1 MNDTCRLKFV
11 QGTAG
16 GLSTDFKESH
26 NVLDGGAKLPPH
38 DDLVKVGL
46 VLPLRVQEYVQEHL
60 HSVTVIIERT
70 IVELSD
76 KTYPFVIAH
85 RLFV

>member
-1 MNDTCRLKFV
+1 MIPATFSLSRERRADFRLI
-11 QGTAG
+11 
-16 GLSTDFKESH
+16 SR
-26 NVLDGGAKLPPH
+26 NVLDGGAKLPSH